1 MITPKSYLKET
12 LKDWGSTFL
21 TFAVWLVGC
30 IVAVMFLLWFVSI
43 VRYWFIPIAIA
54 AGAIVGLVNECHS
67 RYERDRELAKN
78 QMYRT
83 SPIWLRGANSFT
95 SREEAVEYRD
105 QIMNEMQIAWEKYV
119 SKYGEDEDALF
130 QRDFNART
138 IKKIND
144 MIDEG
149 EWE

>member
-1 MITPKSYLKET
+1 MITPKNYLKET
-12 LKDWGSTFL
+12 LKDWGSTLL
-21 TFAVWLVGC
+21 TFATWLIGC
-30 IVAVMFLLWFVSI
+30 ILVVIFLLWFVSI

-54 AGAIVGLVNECHS
+54 VTAIIGLINECHS
-67 RYERDRELAKN
+67 RYEKDRALAKN
-78 QMYRT
+78 QMYRV
-83 SPIWLRGANSFT
+83 SPIWLRGPNSFT
-95 SREEAVEYRD
+95 SREEAIEYRD

-130 QRDFNART
+130 QRDYNARI